1 MDDLKA
7 NKASDSMKEWIY
19 RTLKLED
26 ILEMER
32 WNKVAAA
39 YIEKVLPKRMFKNN
53 VANPKIASIVD
64 TLCLKLP
71 NHAFV
76 VDHDFAKGLGLAVN
90 YVTLEEDALLQ
101 RMLDMWDC
109 QAELIA
115 ASGLGQENKIIKDL
129 MNRWVD
135 GY

>member
-1 MDDLKA
+1 
-7 NKASDSMKEWIY
+7 MKEWIY
-19 RTLKLED
+19 RSIKLED
-26 ILEMER
+26 ILELER
-32 WNKVAAA
+32 YNKVAAA
-39 YIEKVLPKRMFKNN
+39 YIEKVMPKRMFKA
-53 VANPKIASIVD
+53 VSNPAKIGTIVE

-76 VDHDFAKGLGLAVN
+76 VDHDFAKQLGLEVD
-90 YVTLEEDALLQ
+90 YVSQEEDVLLQ

-109 QAELIA
+109 QAELSA

-129 MNRWVD
+129 MNRWID